1 MSPTRTTS
9 VNTPP
14 EEPKDR
20 RVSPRYRFYADIEI
34 NWGSKELW
42 GRVCDI
48 SRYGMFIE
56 LPDPP
61 ELNAWFSAKLALN
74 EPLRVNCVVHRVVPG
89 RGVGVTI
96 VLPEEEGKRRFD
108 ALLFALA
115 QGSGPTAASVTPPP
129 SDESP
134 CALASVSESPRRSAA
149 PR

>member
-1 MSPTRTTS
+1 MD
-9 VNTPP
+9 
-14 EEPKDR
+14 DR
-20 RVSPRYRFYADIEI
+20 RASPRYRFYTDIEI
-34 NWGSKELW
+34 NLGSKELR

-61 ELNAWFSAKLALN
+61 ELNAWFLGRLALN
-74 EPLRVNCVVHRVVPG
+74 EPLRVNCVVQRIVPG

-96 VLPEEEGKRRFD
+96 VIPEEEGQRRFD

-115 QGSGPTAASVTPPP
+115 QGSGPSAASANPPP

-134 CALASVSESPRRSAA
+134 RNAIAGVGQSPARRSAA

>member
-1 MSPTRTTS
+1 MD
-9 VNTPP
+9 
-14 EEPKDR
+14 DR
-20 RVSPRYRFYADIEI
+20 RASPRYRFYADMEI
-34 NWGSKELW
+34 DLGSKQLR

-61 ELNAWFSAKLALN
+61 ELNAWFSGRLALN
-74 EPLRVNCVVHRVVPG
+74 EPLRVNCVVQRVVPG

-96 VLPEEEGKRRFD
+96 VIPEEEGQRRFD

-115 QGSGPTAASVTPPP
+115 QGSGPSAASVKLPP
-129 SDESP
+129 SDGFPRTAVAPAGESP
-134 CALASVSESPRRSAA
+134 ARRSAA